1 MYKDVQRDDCPCER
15 RKECERHGNCEACV
29 DSHRER
35 GYPPACQRTEGQIY
49 RNECNINERGFIYGK
64 WMGKDDT
71 WTISFG
77 NVYCYLLVG
86 TEKALLIDTCYGEG
100 DLRRFV
106 EEITDKPVIV
116 ANTHGH
122 FDHTGGNPWWKEAY
136 MSAEAAKD
144 AKKAFSEEMQKR
156 LESMPYP
163 DYKINIIDENT
174 VFDLGGRTVKVVP
187 IPAHHLGSVAFID
200 SASRYLFTGDEL
212 EAGQVLMFLTE
223 FEQMKQIE
231 AHKTNMEKL
240 LSLADLYDAVCPAH
254 NGTPINKKYVS
265 DYLELDKQILAGTQ
279 VEMPNTA
286 GFGFPPKVGDSG
298 PFSGDIRRAQY
309 GGASVCYKN

>member
-1 MYKDVQRDDCPCER
+1 MYKDVQMDDCPCAR
-15 RKECERHGNCEACV
+15 LECERYRNCEACV
-29 DSHRER
+29 ASHRER
-35 GYPPACQRTEGQIY
+35 GYPPSCQRDEGQIY
-49 RNECNINERGFIYGK
+49 RNESNITDEGFIYGK
-64 WMGKDDT
+64 WMGKDNT

-77 NVYCYLLVG
+77 NTYCYLLIG
-86 TEKALLIDTCYGEG
+86 TEKALLIDTCSGEG

-156 LESMPYP
+156 LEEMPYP
-163 DYKINIIDENT
+163 EYKINIIDENT
-174 VFDLGGRTVKVVP
+174 VFDLGERTVKVVS
-187 IPAHHLGSVAFID
+187 IPAHHPGSLAFID

-212 EAGQVLMFLTE
+212 EAGQVLLFLTGGN
-223 FEQMKQIE
+223 QIE

-240 LSLADLYDAVCPAH
+240 LSLTDLYDAICPAH
-254 NGTPINKKYVS
+254 NGTPINKKYIS
-265 DYLELDKQILAGTQ
+265 DYYELDKQILAGTQ
-279 VEMPNTA
+279 ADMPNTA
-286 GFGFPPKVGDSG
+286 GFGFPPEVSG
-298 PFSGDIRRAQY
+298 KGTFSGDIKRAQY
-309 GGASVCYKN
+309 NGASICYKG